1 MLQIPKYIYV
11 ALFIAFL
18 WGIHP
23 ILNKI
28 LLGKF
33 NFSTVFVLNNLV
45 YCLAVL
51 IFVYINYT
59 EISKD
64 VKKLNGHDVLIL
76 CTVALIAGFL
86 ANLLYY
92 YVLKSHESSLV
103 SALVCSSPIFTLII
117 AHFFMKEELNGF
129 GILGILFIVLGVVCI
144 SFNDGN
150 YKLEN
155 FFVNN

>member
-33 NFSTVFVLNNLV
+33 NFSTVFVLNNLI

-51 IFVYINYT
+51 VFVYINYT
-59 EISKD
+59 EIAKD
-64 VKKLNGHDVLIL
+64 VKKLNNQDILIL
-76 CTVALIAGFL
+76 FTVALVAGFL

-92 YVLKSHESSLV
+92 YILKSHESSLV
-103 SALVCSSPIFTLII
+103 SALVFSSPIFTLII
-117 AHFFMKEELNGF
+117 AHFFMKEELNDF

-144 SFNDGN
+144 AYNDGN

>member
-1 MLQIPKYIYV
+1 MSQIPSYIYI
-11 ALFIAFL
+11 ALFVAFL

-33 NFSTVFVLNNLV
+33 NVSTVFVLNNLV
-45 YCLAVL
+45 YCLAV
-51 IFVYINYT
+51 FVFFIINYN
-59 EISKD
+59 EITKD
-64 VKKLNGHDVLIL
+64 IKKINGQDVLVL

-103 SALVCSSPIFTLII
+103 SALVFSSPIFTLLI
-117 AHFFMKEELNGF
+117 AYFFMKEQLNGF
-129 GILGILFIVLGVVCI
+129 GILGILLITLGVI
-144 SFNDGN
+144 SISYNDGN

-155 FFVNN
+155 FSINN